1 MARGKHG
8 NLASGQP
15 QQLSHSLSHAAFKLN
30 CAYHLLPSGNGRLGK
45 SPKKATLSKC
55 KAQVQTAV
63 IVYEQWE

>member
-1 MARGKHG
+1 MARGKHS

-15 QQLSHSLSHAAFKLN
+15 QQLSHSLSQFLN
-30 CAYHLLPSGNGRLGK
+30 SIVLTISYPREMVGWANP
-45 SPKKATLSKC
+45 PKKATLSKC

>member
-15 QQLSHSLSHAAFKLN
+15 QQLSLSLSQFLKL
-30 CAYHLLPSGNGRLGK
+30 CLPSLTLGNGRLDK
-45 SPKKATLSKC
+45 SQKKATLSKC

-63 IVYEQWE
+63 IVYEQWQ